1 MLRTNP
7 VGVGKI
13 YSDGCRRIFV
23 ASQHGSH
30 NHIGGHAPHL
40 FLLEAGVH
48 GRVVL
53 KPLGVG
59 ADLVRAL
66 VCLLVLI
73 GDNSLPRGLEAQ
85 RVAIDLYETVYEIDV
100 ARVLLQPLYRI
111 AVEGLEV
118 ARAIIAYEQPYH
130 LLLLLVLG
138 KLHGFCEPIDNA
150 VYCFSIHSALLPY
163 LFLYVT

>member
-1 MLRTNP
+1 M
-7 VGVGKI
+7 
-13 YSDGCRRIFV
+13 C
-23 ASQHGSH
+23 
-30 NHIGGHAPHL
+30 
-40 FLLEAGVH
+40 
-48 GRVVL
+48 
-53 KPLGVG
+53 
-59 ADLVRAL
+59 AL

-73 GDNSLPRGLEAQ
+73 GNNSLPRGLEAQ

-118 ARAIIAYEQPYH
+118 ARAIIAYKQPYH
-130 LLLLLVLG
+130 LLLLIVLG

-150 VYCFSIHSALLPY
+150 VYCLSIHSALLPH